1 MADIVEVLIEGGK
14 ASAGPPIGPALGP
27 HGVNIVDIVN
37 KINEVTSA
45 FQGTTVPVKII
56 INPTT
61 KAYDIEVGTPPAS
74 ALILK
79 QVEQEK
85 GSSSPREQKIGNIS
99 MKDAI
104 AIANM
109 KKDNLLG
116 NDMKA
121 KTKEIIGTCS
131 SMGVKVEN
139 KDPKTVQQE
148 MDEGVYDDFFK

>member
-1 MADIVEVLIEGGK
+1 
-14 ASAGPPIGPALGP
+14 
-27 HGVNIVDIVN
+27 
-37 KINEVTSA
+37 
-45 FQGTTVPVKII
+45 
-56 INPTT
+56 
-61 KAYDIEVGTPPAS
+61 
-74 ALILK
+74 
-79 QVEQEK
+79 
-85 GSSSPREQKIGNIS
+85 